1 MVERSL
7 RMREARGSIPRTS
20 KLFYKHFVCFYK
32 NKKKTIILGA
42 LISTTRTVFNLSF
55 LIFYTHSFHT
65 QTLTCSD
72 RMTLNLT
79 SPWPNRLHLLHSTHH
94 HRFQSTFN
102 ESQCVCSFRTPNYKN
117 NSIKASLS
125 DESYHEGAVV
135 DADDAS
141 NGDYD
146 LIINKTSAAK
156 DATEALQVFG
166 EMTKRSG
173 GVVTTSDCCS
183 IISAAL
189 ERNNAD
195 LTLSIFQAMRSSF
208 NAGVGDKDVGD
219 RWRWSR
225 PDVNTYTLLV
235 QGLAA
240 SLRVSDAL
248 RIIATVCRVGVSPGE
263 EVPFGKIVKC
273 PSCMIAVA
281 VAQPQNGIQIVSCS
295 KCRYQYELVSG
306 DITSIES
313 EEISMDVPAW
323 KRGLQFLQLVKESTP
338 AAVHSIVVQTPSGM
352 ARTHR
357 FATKTV
363 DLPAQEGERVT
374 IASAAPSSVYR
385 EVGPL
390 KFSPKTPNYYPGEPM
405 SLTNHVNGR
414 ESPLLRAP
422 TKNGGLSLFSPTVF
436 FPLLAVIASGDVAS
450 GMIDPSL
457 PQFISVAAVS
467 SVAVG
472 ATLNGLVFPQLN
484 RLPPRLVETVAIRQQ
499 LLSQYD
505 TLQSRIKELKEAA
518 ENEVWMLAR
527 MCQLENKIVAVGEPA
542 YRARRSRV
550 KRVREG
556 LANSL
561 KSRIELIESYAR
573 ISSMIEIEVEMDSD
587 VLAAESASNAETIAE
602 QIEQIMELENL
613 EEKWKIQAEAND
625 EVEKLLN
632 SEILPSQQR
641 QHYQTVNNESE
652 SSDLICVQLPCTTNP
667 PPHHC
672 PILSHPSIKT

>member
-1 MVERSL
+1 MSERKS
-7 RMREARGSIPRTS
+7 
-20 KLFYKHFVCFYK
+20 
-32 NKKKTIILGA
+32 
-42 LISTTRTVFNLSF
+42 
-55 LIFYTHSFHT
+55 
-65 QTLTCSD
+65 
-72 RMTLNLT
+72 
-79 SPWPNRLHLLHSTHH
+79 
-94 HRFQSTFN
+94 
-102 ESQCVCSFRTPNYKN
+102 
-117 NSIKASLS
+117 
-125 DESYHEGAVV
+125 
-135 DADDAS
+135 
-141 NGDYD
+141 
-146 LIINKTSAAK
+146 
-156 DATEALQVFG
+156 
-166 EMTKRSG
+166 
-173 GVVTTSDCCS
+173 GVVSVSECCRV
-183 IISAAL
+183 ISAAI
-189 ERNNAD
+189 ERDNAD
-195 LTLSIFQAMRSSF
+195 LALSIFNAMRSSF
-208 NAGVGDKDVGD
+208 GLGVGDKDVGD

-235 QGLAA
+235 RGLAA

-248 RIIATVCRVGVSPGE
+248 RIIGTVCRVGVSPGE
-263 EVPFGKIVKC
+263 EVPFGKIVRC

-306 DITSIES
+306 NIISIES

-338 AAVHSIVVQTPSGM
+338 AAVHSIVVQTPAGM

-390 KFSPKTPNYYPGEPM
+390 KFSPKTPDNYPGEPM
-405 SLTNHVNGR
+405 CLTNHLNGK

-422 TKNGGLSLFSPTVF
+422 TKNAGLSLFSPSVF
-436 FPLLAVIASGDVAS
+436 IPLLAVLASGDMAS

-457 PQFISVAAVS
+457 PQLISVAAVS

-472 ATLNGLVFPQLN
+472 ATLNGLVFPQFN
-484 RLPPRLVETVAIRQQ
+484 RLPPSVVETVAIRQQ

-505 TLQSRIKELKEAA
+505 TLQSRIKDLKEAA

-527 MCQLENKIVAVGEPA
+527 MCQLENKIVAVGEPS

-556 LANSL
+556 LESSL

-587 VLAAESASNAETIAE
+587 VLAAEVASNAETIAA

-613 EEKWKIQAEAND
+613 EERWRIQAEAND
-625 EVEKLLN
+625 EVEKLL
-632 SEILPSQQR
+632 STEIVPSQQ
-641 QHYQTVNNESE
+641 V
-652 SSDLICVQLPCTTNP
+652 SDI
-667 PPHHC
+667 
-672 PILSHPSIKT
+672 